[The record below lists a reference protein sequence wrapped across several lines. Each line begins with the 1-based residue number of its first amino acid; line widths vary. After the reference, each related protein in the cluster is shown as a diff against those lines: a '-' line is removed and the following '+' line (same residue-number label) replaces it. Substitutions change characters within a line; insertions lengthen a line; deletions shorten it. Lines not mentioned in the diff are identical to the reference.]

1 METKDVDGA
10 FAIAE
15 WETEDSEG
23 GAEKAER
30 VSPSPDDCNPIWVIG
45 IQERKIRLSDYLT
58 QTATSIRFNL
68 IKVVFMNRLW
78 FRITCI
84 NGHWPICGGSTERWA
99 VDCEL
104 VKWELQLCK
113 EVESQLF
120 VSPGSCFKMFACP
133 LLEKSFNLSRAECP
147 FSIIASAHLFKG
159 FLKIISII
167 LSDDIM
173 MA

>member
-30 VSPSPDDCNPIWVIG
+30 VSPSPDDCNLIWVIG

-58 QTATSIRFNL
+58 QTATSIRFHL

-84 NGHWPICGGSTERWA
+84 NGHWPISGGSTE
-99 VDCEL
+99 
-104 VKWELQLCK
+104 
-113 EVESQLF
+113 
-120 VSPGSCFKMFACP
+120 
-133 LLEKSFNLSRAECP
+133 
-147 FSIIASAHLFKG
+147 
-159 FLKIISII
+159 
-167 LSDDIM
+167 
-173 MA
+173 